1 MESRSRKLGPPGA
14 GGKDKLMSI
23 SHFES
28 RTGKLNCNAEK
39 VFNFVTD
46 IRNFERFIP
55 DGRIKDWQADKDSCS
70 FSVSML
76 GTVRLRLTQ
85 KNKFTHVVFAGD
97 ALKENDFELSLFI
110 TDNLNNE
117 STAKIDLQADLNPM
131 LKMMAAKP
139 IEQFLGMLINEMEKF
154 KGWEDTKE

>member
-28 RTGKLNCNAEK
+28 RTGKLNCSAEK

-70 FSVSML
+70 FNVSML
-76 GTVRLRLTQ
+76 GTVSLRLTQ
-85 KNKFTHVVFAGD
+85 KNKFTNVVYAGD
-97 ALKENDFELSLFI
+97 ALKKNDFELSLFI
-110 TDNLNNE
+110 TDDQNSH
-117 STAKIDLQADLNPM
+117 STAKVDLQADLNPM

-139 IEQFLGMLINEMEKF
+139 IEQFLGILINEMEKF
-154 KGWEDTKE
+154 KGWEDVKE